1 MGPIKA
7 HVLIFLT
14 RSLNTWQM
22 EILEC
27 LTVSEVFGLV
37 CPCSLVHVSTY
48 GSVLIFVDPAW
59 DVLQIQR
66 RFSNVIH

>member
-1 MGPIKA
+1 
-7 HVLIFLT
+7 
-14 RSLNTWQM
+14 M
-22 EILEC
+22 EILAR

-59 DVLQIQR
+59 DVLKVIQR

>member
-1 MGPIKA
+1 
-7 HVLIFLT
+7 
-14 RSLNTWQM
+14 M
-22 EILEC
+22 EILER

-48 GSVLIFVDPAW
+48 GSVLIFVDPWA
-59 DVLQIQR
+59 VLQIQR